1 MSVHSGDDVEVCGV
15 RDAAVHDQHLVIDHC
30 GQRQPAEDLL
40 QKLQDLLAMELQDE
54 TAVTSTAIVNHN
66 WTNRLKYLNI
76 W

>member
-15 RDAAVHDQHLVIDHC
+15 RDPAVHDQHLVIDHC

-40 QKLQDLLAMELQDE
+40 QELQDLLAMELQGQ
-54 TAVTSTAIVNHN
+54 TAVTPTVIVNHN
-66 WTNRLKYLNI
+66 WTKRLKYLSI